1 MIEELETCP
10 QCNCVVYAKDI
21 REEPDPYASEI
32 NGDDT
37 LVRQCVPGGWIVER
51 GRE

>member
-37 LVRQCVPGGWIVER
+37 PVRQCEGCRQSSAADI
-51 GRE
+51 

>member
-37 LVRQCVPGGWIVER
+37 LVRQCEGCRQSSAADI
-51 GRE
+51 